1 MIACAG
7 GDGDSVSERVEPTSR
22 SYESFASF
30 LDAANSVSV
39 ASLASHQVVVVGID
53 GAPWPFVDR
62 LIDEGRLPNLERMKQ
77 EGAYG
82 TLRSTPCYVSPP
94 AWQSMFCGYTPEKT
108 GIYTFG
114 KWNREAEI
122 FEAVT
127 ASDAQVPS
135 VWDVASQAGMK
146 VAVTNVPLTFPV
158 RPVNGIMVSGLMTPV
173 PLLKGFSLE
182 ATNYTS
188 GLALSRVAPDV
199 RSFSKTAKT
208 EGSDS
213 LNTITW
219 WRVDTT
225 DDDRVNYDRVV
236 LTVVPRISEGGQ
248 DVTGR
253 VYTFAIGDYSPW
265 VNVRAVWKGKVR
277 DGWCKFRLFQRP
289 DGRYEASASQILFD
303 SREAGSQYTHPED
316 LAEELSNRFGY
327 YMPSKFLD
335 REVVPAVTVEAAK
348 YASFFYDYDDWDLYF
363 YVFTQSDNIHHLE
376 GFSERA
382 AQVYETIDRFLGELM
397 ERLPEESTLIVASD
411 HGFGKFEW
419 GIDLNEFLEQLGLL
433 VRKPDGNDIDYGHT
447 IVFHNMWHLYFNHE
461 LLTPDVLRKVGISVE
476 PSESPEDALI
486 GFLEKREIRSADGSQ
501 RYPLEFALVSGNF
514 AGDDPDALVEGVYDN
529 YMVEFWNLKR
539 PRGQLIWRLAD
550 SEAHNHVRDGIFAM
564 WGKHVRNGYDAGLRQ
579 IEDIAPTIL
588 YLLGLPAAEDMDGRG
603 IFDALEPGFV
613 TSLTSYTVA
622 DYREIPRDFVAVEK
636 DTEPLEK
643 KLKSL
648 GYVH

>member
-1 MIACAG
+1 M
-7 GDGDSVSERVEPTSR
+7 
-22 SYESFASF
+22 
-30 LDAANSVSV
+30 
-39 ASLASHQVVVVGID
+39 VVVGID
-53 GAPWPFVDR
+53 GALWPFVDR

-94 AWQSMFCGYTPEKT
+94 AWQSMFCGYAPEKT

-114 KWNREAEI
+114 KWNREAEM

-146 VAVTNVPLTFPV
+146 VAVTNVPLTYPV

-236 LTVVPRISEGGQ
+236 LTVAPRISEGGQ

-289 DGRYEASASQILFD
+289 DGRYQVTGSQILFD
-303 SREAGSQYTHPED
+303 SREAGSQYTHPEA
-316 LAEELSNRFGY
+316 LAEELSERFGY

-335 REVVPAVTVEAAK
+335 REVVPAATA
-348 YASFFYDYDDWDLYF
+348 
-363 YVFTQSDNIHHLE
+363 
-376 GFSERA
+376 
-382 AQVYETIDRFLGELM
+382 
-397 ERLPEESTLIVASD
+397 
-411 HGFGKFEW
+411 
-419 GIDLNEFLEQLGLL
+419 
-433 VRKPDGNDIDYGHT
+433 
-447 IVFHNMWHLYFNHE
+447 
-461 LLTPDVLRKVGISVE
+461 
-476 PSESPEDALI
+476 
-486 GFLEKREIRSADGSQ
+486 
-501 RYPLEFALVSGNF
+501 
-514 AGDDPDALVEGVYDN
+514 
-529 YMVEFWNLKR
+529 
-539 PRGQLIWRLAD
+539 
-550 SEAHNHVRDGIFAM
+550 
-564 WGKHVRNGYDAGLRQ
+564 
-579 IEDIAPTIL
+579 
-588 YLLGLPAAEDMDGRG
+588 
-603 IFDALEPGFV
+603 
-613 TSLTSYTVA
+613 
-622 DYREIPRDFVAVEK
+622 
-636 DTEPLEK
+636 
-643 KLKSL
+643 
-648 GYVH
+648 